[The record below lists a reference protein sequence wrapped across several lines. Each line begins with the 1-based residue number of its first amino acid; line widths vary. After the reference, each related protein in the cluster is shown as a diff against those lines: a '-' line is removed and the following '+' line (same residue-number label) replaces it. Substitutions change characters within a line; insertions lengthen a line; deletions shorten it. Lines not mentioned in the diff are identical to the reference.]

1 MAGHVNLKFQISVT
15 TNAAASETTGRF
27 TPGGASACVPCHRRR
42 DLLERRSPFVTERHV
57 CPARFSQRDP
67 GASRTRP
74 LCRRPQPC
82 DRRLSLVV
90 VEAPALPRGR
100 GGRRQDRNRQGTG
113 GDAWPTPHPAAKL
126 LGARHRLGGLR
137 VELSPADDRGPP
149 PRWRRGEPRHPG
161 GGDLIPTPPHQTPP
175 VP

>member
-27 TPGGASACVPCHRRR
+27 TPGAASACVPCHRRR

-57 CPARFSQRDP
+57 CPARFGQRDAR
-67 GASRTRP
+67 ASRTRP

-100 GGRRQDRNRQGTG
+100 GGRRPGQNPPRTG
-113 GDAWPTPHPAAKL
+113 G
-126 LGARHRLGGLR
+126 
-137 VELSPADDRGPP
+137 GP
-149 PRWRRGEPRHPG
+149 WA
-161 GGDLIPTPPHQTPP
+161 
-175 VP
+175 